1 MFSIGDCVSQLVKV
15 RLNATPDLSSIA
27 TRYEAES
34 DPLPISLQYY
44 YYQAINDSRR
54 STSIISH

>member
-44 YYQAINDSRR
+44 Y
-54 STSIISH
+54 